1 MNREQRKSLVAA
13 MIMLLAVLW
22 AMYLV
27 SFLANN
33 PAPKGMEYPLCIDA
47 PEYTCI
53 MLGEDAQYELMPTGV
68 AR

>member
-13 MIMLLAVLW
+13 TVMLLAVFWILF
-22 AMYLV
+22 LV
-27 SFLANN
+27 SFLAQN

-53 MLGEDAQYELMPTGV
+53 QLGEEGQYELLPTGV
-68 AR
+68 SR